1 MTTKKDVIVVGA
13 GIGGLAFALA
23 LHQAGVPFRIYE
35 SAPELKPLGVGLNLL
50 PHAIKALTDLGLQP
64 QLLARGVETREYCFY
79 TRHGQHV
86 YSEPRGRHAGYD
98 WPQISIHRGDLHA
111 VLLEAVRDRCGADVV
126 RLGHR
131 CVGVEQDTEG
141 ATVAFVDA
149 DGAPLPEQRGAVA
162 VACDGVHSVFR
173 QKYHPREAVPRYEGT
188 TQYRGTTR
196 WKPFLSGASMAYLGT
211 YETGKLIIYPIRND
225 IDDEG
230 RQLINWVIELSK
242 PDDQLLRDW
251 NRKSRVED
259 FISNFEDWRFDWLDV
274 PAVLRAA
281 DSIYEY
287 PMVDQDPLPF
297 WTAGRTTLLGDAAHP
312 MMPRGSNGAAQAIID
327 AVTLA
332 PMLAAYKDWPA
343 VLQEYEAIRLKATG
357 DVVLANRQIAP
368 DAVLRV
374 VHERTGGQPF
384 ANIDDVISRDELVAW
399 QERYRK
405 VTGFAVDDLKRP
417 AAGAPPSA

>member
-1 MTTKKDVIVVGA
+1 MKQEQDVIVIGA

-23 LHQAGVPFRIYE
+23 LHEAGVPFRIYE

-50 PHAIKALTDLGLQP
+50 PHAIKALTALGLQDK
-64 QLLARGVETREYCFY
+64 LLAKGVETREYCFY

-86 YSEPRGRHAGYD
+86 YSEPRGRFAGYD

-111 VLLEAVRDRCGADVV
+111 VLLDAVRQRCGADTVQ
-126 RLGHR
+126 LGQR
-131 CVGVEQDTEG
+131 CVGVAQDDDG
-141 ATVAFVDA
+141 ATVSFVDLQGQA
-149 DGAPLPEQRGAVA
+149 LPARHGAIA
-162 VACDGVHSVFR
+162 VACDGVHSVLRR
-173 QKYHPREAVPRYEGT
+173 QYHPKEAVPRYEGT

-196 WKPFLSGASMAYLGT
+196 WQPFLSGASMCYLGT
-211 YETGKLIIYPIRND
+211 FETGKLIIYPIRDN
-225 IDDEG
+225 IDTEG
-230 RQLINWVIELSK
+230 RQLINWVIELKK
-242 PDDQLLRDW
+242 PNDELLRDW
-251 NRKSRVED
+251 NRQSRVDE
-259 FISNFEDWRFDWLDV
+259 FIANFEDWRFDWLDI

-297 WTAGRTTLLGDAAHP
+297 WTAGRITLMGDAAHP

-332 PMLAAYKDWPA
+332 PLLAAGADWPA
-343 VLQEYEAIRLKATG
+343 VLKEYEAIRLKATG
-357 DVVLANRQIAP
+357 DVVLANREIPP

-374 VHERTGGQPF
+374 VEERTGGRPF
-384 ANIDDVISRDELVAW
+384 ESIDDVMSRDELVQW

-405 VTGFAVDDLKRP
+405 VAGFAADDLRRP
-417 AAGAPPSA
+417 A

>member
-1 MTTKKDVIVVGA
+1 MNTAQDVIIVGA
-13 GIGGLAFALA
+13 GIGGLSFALA
-23 LHQAGVPFRIYE
+23 LQQAGVPFRLYE

-50 PHAIKALTDLGLQP
+50 PHAIKALSDLGLQKR
-64 QLLARGVETREYCFY
+64 LLAKGVETREYCFY

-86 YSEPRGRHAGYD
+86 YSEPRGQFAGYD

-111 VLLEAVRDRCGADVV
+111 VLLQAVRERCGDDVV
-126 RLGHR
+126 RLDHK
-131 CVGVEQDTEG
+131 CVAVEQSDDAATAHFENARGDALPSAQG
-141 ATVAFVDA
+141 AIV
-149 DGAPLPEQRGAVA
+149 
-162 VACDGVHSVFR
+162 VACDGVHSVLR
-173 QKYHPREAVPRYEGT
+173 HQHHPKEAVPRYEGT

-211 YETGKLIIYPIRND
+211 FETGKLIIYPIRHN
-225 IDDEG
+225 IDAEG

-242 PDDQLLRDW
+242 PNDQLLRDW

-259 FISNFEDWRFDWLDV
+259 FIEHFADWRFDWLDI

-297 WTAGRTTLLGDAAHP
+297 WTVGRTTLMGDAAHP

-327 AVTLA
+327 GVTLA
-332 PMLAAYKDWPA
+332 PMLARSDDWPA
-343 VLQEYEAIRLKATG
+343 VLKDYETQRLEATG
-357 DVVLANRQIAP
+357 KVVLANREIAP

-374 VHERTGGQPF
+374 VHERTGGRPF
-384 ANIDDVISRDELVAW
+384 AHIHDVISRDELVEW

-405 VTGFAVDDLKRP
+405 VAGFAASDLRRP
-417 AAGAPPSA
+417 A

>member
-1 MTTKKDVIVVGA
+1 MKTAQDVIIVGA
-13 GIGGLAFALA
+13 GIGGLSFALA
-23 LHQAGVPFRIYE
+23 LQQAGVPFRLYE

-50 PHAIKALTDLGLQP
+50 PHAIKALSDLGLQKR
-64 QLLARGVETREYCFY
+64 LLAKGVETREYCFY

-86 YSEPRGRHAGYD
+86 YSEPRGQFAGYD

-111 VLLEAVRDRCGADVV
+111 VLLQAVRERCGDDVV
-126 RLGHR
+126 QLDHK
-131 CVGVEQDTEG
+131 CVAVEQDADTATAHFENARGETLPSAPG
-141 ATVAFVDA
+141 AIV
-149 DGAPLPEQRGAVA
+149 
-162 VACDGVHSVFR
+162 VACDGVHSVLR
-173 QKYHPREAVPRYEGT
+173 HQHHPKEAVPRYEGT

-211 YETGKLIIYPIRND
+211 FETGKLIIYPIRDN
-225 IDDEG
+225 IDADG

-242 PDDQLLRDW
+242 PNDQLLRDW

-259 FISNFEDWRFDWLDV
+259 FIEHFADWRFDWLDI

-297 WTAGRTTLLGDAAHP
+297 WTVGRTTLMGDAAHP

-327 AVTLA
+327 GVTLA
-332 PMLAAYKDWPA
+332 PMLARSNDWTA
-343 VLQEYEAIRLKATG
+343 VLKDYEAQRLDATG
-357 DVVLANRQIAP
+357 KVVLANREIAP

-384 ANIDDVISRDELVAW
+384 AHIHDVISRDELVDW

-405 VTGFAVDDLKRP
+405 VAGFAASDLRRP
-417 AAGAPPSA
+417 G